1 MQPEEITQLQHA
13 IRAMHGCESR
23 YERTEH
29 IHEAFQGK
37 TAWDGIVRVFTLIEH
52 PKAECCYAWSYQEG
66 NETKTVALLKIP
78 PVDSAQSAVKVAIAS
93 ETGH

>member
-1 MQPEEITQLQHA
+1 MQPEEIIQLQDA
-13 IRAMHGCESR
+13 IRATHGCESR

-29 IHEAFQGK
+29 VHEVFQGK
-37 TAWDGIVRVFTLIEH
+37 MPWDGIVRVFTLIEH
-52 PKAECCYAWSYQEG
+52 PKAECCYAWSYRED

-78 PVDSAQSAVKVAIAS
+78 PVDSAQSDVKVAIAS